1 MRNSDYLNSVNP
13 NQEKPVLRMYGITE
27 NGNSVMVHIHSFLPY
42 LYVELS
48 PSFTTFDDRDLT
60 DLKAVINK
68 AY

>member
-1 MRNSDYLNSVNP
+1 
-13 NQEKPVLRMYGITE
+13 MYGITE